1 MEPMRESRLSKA
13 NMNRRT
19 RKISVPAQMLIALV
33 LGVLVGILAPGVGG
47 KLTFL
52 VALFGHA
59 IRMVVMPLIL
69 LSVTVGVFKM
79 GVERGRL
86 GKTAVLSIGFF
97 LAMTVVSSVL
107 GLGLNML
114 FRPGL
119 GAGLMHTA
127 ALPANLASSL
137 DWTQFVVDLVPANI
151 VSALAAGNSLPILV
165 FGVLLG
171 SALSAIEE
179 RAAPLI
185 AMLESMLAALFKMT
199 QWIVALSPLA
209 ILAGMAALLASKGL
223 AGIAPLIKL
232 LGVAYLGMAILAV
245 ILSVMVRLSGHSP
258 IAIIKHVSEP
268 LILAFTTRSS
278 EITFPVHLKKLTDL
292 GVPPSV
298 ASTIL
303 PLSYIF
309 NRDGAVLYT
318 ALAVGYLA
326 DAYHLAW
333 TWPLMLTVVALTI
346 VTIDGAANVPSGAI
360 VAITIVLT
368 AVGLPVEAVVLIL
381 GLDAFFDMGR
391 TALNVYGS
399 TVATVVAMRISG
411 MDPRP
416 LDQDRY
422 VSAKEAGR
430 GDVQTAGEFSTST
443 RLDHRT

>member
-1 MEPMRESRLSKA
+1 MEPMRESRSSEA
-13 NMNRRT
+13 NMNLRT
-19 RKISVPAQMLIALV
+19 KRISVPAQMLIALV
-33 LGVLVGILAPGVGG
+33 LGVLTGILAPSVGS
-47 KLTFL
+47 KLAFIVTI
-52 VALFGHA
+52 FGHA
-59 IRMVVMPLIL
+59 IKMVVMPLIL

-79 GVERGRL
+79 GMERGRL
-86 GKTAVLSIGFF
+86 GKTAILSIGFF

-107 GLGLNML
+107 GLGLNMF

-119 GAGLMHTA
+119 GAGLTHTA
-127 ALPANLASSL
+127 AMPTNLASGL

-151 VSALAAGNSLPILV
+151 VGALAAGNALPILV

-179 RAAPLI
+179 RALPLI
-185 AMLESMLAALFKMT
+185 AVLDSMLSALFKMT

-209 ILAGMAALLASKGL
+209 IFAGMATLLASKGL
-223 AGIAPLIKL
+223 AGIAPLLKL
-232 LGVAYLGMAILAV
+232 LGVAYLGMAILAL
-245 ILSVMVRLSGHSP
+245 ILSGIVRLSGQSP
-258 IAIIKHVSEP
+258 IALIRHVSEP
-268 LILAFTTRSS
+268 LILAFSTRSS
-278 EITFPVHLKKLTDL
+278 EITFPVHLKKLTDI

-326 DAYHLAW
+326 DAYHLVW
-333 TWPLMLTVVALTI
+333 TWPLMLTVVVLTI
-346 VTIDGAANVPSGAI
+346 ITIDGAANVPSGAI
-360 VAITIVLT
+360 VAITIVLS

-411 MDPRP
+411 VDQPQ
-416 LDQDRY
+416 LDRDGY
-422 VSAKEAGR
+422 VGSQEAGR
-430 GDVQTAGEFSTST
+430 ADVQTAGKFSTAT
-443 RLDHRT
+443 RLDNRA